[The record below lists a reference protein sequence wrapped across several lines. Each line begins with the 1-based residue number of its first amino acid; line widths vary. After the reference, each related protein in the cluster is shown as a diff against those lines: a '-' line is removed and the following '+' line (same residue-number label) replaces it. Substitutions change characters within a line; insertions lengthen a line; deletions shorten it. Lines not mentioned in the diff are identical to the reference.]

1 MLCCSSIRPKTTPQD
16 PQPNSTTK
24 KQKITSSSPNIVAT
38 LPLRLYIHYT
48 SHACHATARSTI
60 QRTQAPPPPR
70 TRKAEI
76 TRRPS
81 TQNPD
86 LQSCQRHFLFF
97 FCCSFVPVVSR
108 VVLSSDSVRHYSWP
122 GGPLEVIPLYIAGL
136 GTGNDLTWLACQVA
150 RSTYVPSKPNI
161 PDAGTR
167 WVNQRSYLTC
177 FPGNLSHLV

>member
-1 MLCCSSIRPKTTPQD
+1 MVWSAAPPFDLKLLHKIRNRTQLKNRKSPPVL
-16 PQPNSTTK
+16 P
-24 KQKITSSSPNIVAT
+24 TSSPHCLYAYIYTLQATHAT
-38 LPLRLYIHYT
+38 LQLVLPYRG
-48 SHACHATARSTI
+48 RKP
-60 QRTQAPPPPR
+60 PPPPR

-86 LQSCQRHFLFF
+86 LQSCQRHFLF